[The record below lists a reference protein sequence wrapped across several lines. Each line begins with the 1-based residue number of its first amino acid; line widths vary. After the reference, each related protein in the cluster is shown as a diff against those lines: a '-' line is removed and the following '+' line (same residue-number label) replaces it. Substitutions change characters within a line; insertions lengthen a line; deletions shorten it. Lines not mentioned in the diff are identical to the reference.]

1 MNFPN
6 VSAVFKV
13 HASACALKQVFMLY
27 NYNETAYRRSP
38 WHRFN
43 MISRTVHNF
52 AIMRYDMLNY
62 KKNPRVFLVKWVY
75 L

>member
-13 HASACALKQVFMLY
+13 HASAWALKHVFMH

-52 AIMRYDMLNY
+52 AIIRYDMLKY
-62 KKNPRVFLVKWVY
+62 KKAVQITDCFS
-75 L
+75 